1 MSDGYEV
8 VDHTET
14 ALDTVALNKIRDWL
28 QPTDYLAESGEFR
41 RHLSSQSPG
50 TGLWICETDEYRK
63 WHDSDDHG
71 SLWIKGI
78 PGAGKSV
85 IAASLVQHLRT
96 TEIHPVLFFFFR
108 NIVSTNF
115 SPHALMQD
123 WLAQLLPH
131 SPKLQFILQQC
142 LETELAEISDGD
154 LFQYF
159 LDGLSCVPKVY
170 CIADAL
176 DEMVSDS
183 RQGPFLD
190 RLNSL
195 ATYQPASLK
204 LLMTSRPKRHLQS
217 ALLDSS
223 IVHISLQQRLVDVDI
238 IAYLRQRVEEHGLGE
253 PARQHIIDMV
263 SRRSEGLFL
272 YAKLAMD
279 QTVHDF
285 VPGSDNIV
293 DMEALEALE
302 ASLPVGLEQT
312 YNSMLAKQRGKNGVS
327 VELQMHVLE
336 AVTHSARPLRLN
348 ELTSLTKCIYPDL
361 NPPGGLKSLIAT
373 CCGSLVEV
381 LEDET
386 LQIIHHSL
394 TEFLRGDT
402 RTKPAN
408 DAADFP
414 LIDSDVT
421 HRRMAMNCLR
431 YLRSGAML
439 QEGEPDT
446 GDAVKDTMALVY
458 RTPPHAF
465 DYDKEHYKY
474 SHLGEKREEDPF
486 DYHHARLSHPFLAY
500 AIEHWPYHA
509 SQCDVHDKAFFAAIL
524 SFLDPNSL
532 TFLRW
537 LLLQWGT
544 TSETRGSQDGIPHA
558 LHLAAFAGLSKFAV
572 ALLNQDATSVA
583 RLDAQRRVPLHWA
596 AEKGHAKVAALL
608 IEHGADPNPEDSRG
622 LKPIHLVAKKNH
634 AAVLRLLLGAGVE
647 PDSIKTK
654 EDHGG
659 RLLGGERTT
668 RGEDA
673 ILYVCQRG
681 HPECVREMIPFCK
694 PETLERLLCECCQY
708 SRSEAVLTILEHS
721 DVSPDAT
728 FRQAT
733 ALYYACESANIK
745 VVEALVRRGADV
757 RKTSTWLP
765 RRTINGG
772 GRLRAEPVRGPIHA
786 LVQIWQEDN
795 HEACCTILKCLV
807 EAGADLEQLDG
818 NGETA
823 FTLAAGSVDYGS
835 YPERRVLRLLALQ
848 ALIEA
853 GANVHRPLKNGRTA
867 LHVAAMFNNF
877 EAITLLIKQGY
888 DLNKK
893 DEDGDT
899 PLLCTLR
906 HTRKGPKN
914 AATIVH
920 YLLSQGADP
929 ACRNKYGDTPAGLAM
944 SVDFDLFKTLLSRCT
959 DDERVLKDCWFKL
972 SGTEVA
978 HKDEDCSNF
987 VELLLAKGV
996 HIDTRDSR
1004 GNTLYLRCL
1013 ILGSNT
1019 RMSILKGHG
1028 AGPSVVNKDGENAL
1042 FVLLRT
1048 AWKRSDQHQRAEGLI
1063 ADGIDPLSRDGRGN
1077 TLLHIAAGDWKNDV
1091 DHIKWLLGLGIP
1103 LTAVNN
1109 NGETPLHVYSRA
1121 PKSNDSGGHGMVSV
1135 VENLHFLDAVG
1146 ADARDAVGILDN
1158 EGLGVVHV
1166 MAMTSEPEL
1175 AKWVEAG
1182 ADLGLLTKDSQNVLH
1197 LACRA
1202 REPGILCQILNHHSS
1217 GAVRVD
1223 HKDDF
1228 GLTPLHVACL
1238 SGHVESVALLLKQ
1251 GADIHA
1257 LGPHN
1262 RTALHFCAQSPLEQ
1276 EIWDSQVLP
1285 EWIRG
1290 PSRGPL
1296 RPGGQGSQFGVKEP
1310 TVRGAPSRQV
1320 APIAKLLIKAG
1331 IDVAAPDERGFTAL
1345 DMALRESCAHFVE
1358 VFANDEQLLN
1368 KATTPTENSQRRRHE
1383 SPDALKQSSQKM
1395 KARLALA
1402 RPRSGLPHLRASGG
1416 SALHQV
1422 QQSPHRFLDL
1432 LTVDDAAELINEAF
1446 EAEPSR
1452 ASHYALLKDLLR
1464 PATLA
1469 VAEKTPEL
1477 VRYYDSYLP
1486 AQQYI
1491 EKSREA
1497 QDRYYDVSALTAL
1510 QMACHASECNL
1521 ETLRFMVETVRVDL
1535 NARSAYH
1542 DGDEYSGNVKIVPG
1556 GTALHILA
1564 FAKYYWHVEGLR
1576 YLLAHGAQVDALD
1589 EEGRSP
1595 LHIAVGKQID
1605 SASRHDTR
1613 SIWGTAAA
1621 RVLLDH
1627 GADPNLLDKYGL
1639 SPVYKASAT
1648 PEAMQELLA
1657 RGANPTLGKRLPIFE
1672 VIFDQNLR
1680 ALELLLDNGVDV
1692 NSLDETCR
1700 ALDMH
1705 YTLKT
1710 DRKLHAV
1717 ICAAFATKLN
1727 HSFRGRVPLLRT
1739 LVVRGADLY
1748 VPLNEDETAIHFLFE
1763 FPELAVQKELLS
1775 QPCVSRI
1782 QFNGRDQRGRTVLMA
1797 ASAACHL
1804 GDRRQDNSDTLMRI
1818 LGHGGD
1824 ATLVDNSGKTAL
1836 HHLLLNE
1843 HPNDDTVVEFIS
1855 REEVRPTLFL
1865 KDKGGY
1871 TPLHYA
1877 LRFLRPTVCELLV
1890 SKGANLLEADPNGRT
1905 ALHHIADQINRTRR
1919 PSPTVLEQDLPADYP
1934 DQCLALWNTFLNQGG
1949 SINAVDKEGNTPL
1962 HGYLLSDTRASNYYP
1977 DGDPRS
1983 EQVCHLQ
1990 LYDKLF
1996 PADGGV
2002 DVFAVNNEGE
2012 TMLHVTARRP
2022 VGYGQEKEH
2031 DKKLF
2036 VALVAKG
2043 LDPLKEDA
2051 KGRSALDVASA
2062 CDKEDIVGAF
2072 GRG

>member
-8 VDHTET
+8 VDHAET
-14 ALDTVALNKIRDWL
+14 ALDAAALNKIRDWL

-96 TEIHPVLFFFFR
+96 TENHPVLFFFFR

-115 SPHALMQD
+115 SPRALIQD

-131 SPKLQFILQQC
+131 SPKLQFILQQQC

-195 ATYQPASLK
+195 AKHQRTSLK
-204 LLMTSRPKRHLQS
+204 LLMTSRPKRQLQS
-217 ALLDSS
+217 ALRDSS

-238 IAYLRQRVEEHGLGE
+238 IAYLGHQLEEHALGE

-263 SRRSEGLFL
+263 GRRSEGLFL

-279 QTVHDF
+279 QIVHDF
-285 VPGSDNIV
+285 VPGSDNLV
-293 DMEALEALE
+293 DVEALE

-312 YNSMLAKQRGKNGVS
+312 YNAMLAKQREKNGVS

-348 ELTSLTKCIYPDL
+348 ELASLTKCIYPDL

-402 RTKPAN
+402 RPKPAN

-414 LIDSDVT
+414 LVDSDAA
-421 HRRMAMNCLR
+421 HRRMAVNCLR
-431 YLRSGAML
+431 YLRSGSML

-474 SHLGEKREEDPF
+474 SHLGERREEDPF

-500 AIEHWPYHA
+500 AIEYWQYHA
-509 SQCDVHDKAFFAAIL
+509 NQYDVHDEAFFAAIL

-544 TSETRGSQDGIPHA
+544 TSFTRGSQDGIPHA
-558 LHLAAFAGLSKFAV
+558 LHLAAFAGLSKFAM
-572 ALLNQDATSVA
+572 ALLNQDPTSVS

-596 AEKGHAKVAALL
+596 AEKGHAKVAVLL
-608 IEHGADPNPEDSRG
+608 IEHGAEPNPEDSRG
-622 LKPIHLVAKKNH
+622 LKPIHLAVKNNH
-634 AAVLRLLLGAGVE
+634 AAVLRLLLEARVE

-654 EDHGG
+654 ENHGG
-659 RLLGGERTT
+659 RLLGGERIT

-673 ILYVCQRG
+673 ILYACQRG
-681 HPECVREMIPFCK
+681 HTECVREMIPFCK

-708 SRSEAVLTILEHS
+708 SRSEAVFTILEHS

-733 ALYYACESANIK
+733 ALYYACRCANIK

-772 GRLRAEPVRGPIHA
+772 GPPRAKAVCGPIHA
-786 LVQIWQEDN
+786 LVEIWREDN
-795 HEACCTILKCLV
+795 HEACRSILKCLV

-848 ALIEA
+848 TLIEA

-867 LHVAAMFNNF
+867 LHVAAMFNDF
-877 EAITLLIKQGY
+877 EAIKLLIKQGY
-888 DLNKK
+888 DLNQR
-893 DEDGDT
+893 DGDGDT

-906 HTRKGPKN
+906 DTRKGPKN
-914 AATIVH
+914 AATIAH
-920 YLLSQGADP
+920 YLLGQGADP
-929 ACRNKYGDTPAGLAM
+929 ACRNKYGYTPAGLAM

-959 DDERVLKDCWFKL
+959 NDERLLKDCWFKL
-972 SGTEVA
+972 SGTEV
-978 HKDEDCSNF
+978 HLEDEELGNF

-1013 ILGSNT
+1013 DYDT

-1028 AGPSVVNKDGENAL
+1028 ADPSVVNKDGENAL
-1042 FVLLRT
+1042 FALLRP
-1048 AWKRSDQHQRAEGLI
+1048 AWKRSDHHQRAGGLI
-1063 ADGIDPLSRDGRGN
+1063 ADGIDPLSRDGHGN

-1109 NGETPLHVYSRA
+1109 KGETPLHVYSRA
-1121 PKSNDSGGHGMVSV
+1121 QGWVSQGDPGTVSV
-1135 VENLHFLDAVG
+1135 VETFHFLDAVG

-1202 REPGILCQILNHHSS
+1202 RKPGILCQILNYHAS
-1217 GAVRVD
+1217 GDARVD
-1223 HKDDF
+1223 HKDNF

-1238 SGHVESVALLLKQ
+1238 SGHVESVTLLLKQ

-1262 RTALHFCAQSPLEQ
+1262 LTALHFCAQSPLEQ
-1276 EIWDSQVLP
+1276 DIWDSQVLP
-1285 EWIRG
+1285 DWMRG

-1296 RPGGQGSQFGVKEP
+1296 RPGGQRYQYGVKGP
-1310 TVRGAPSRQV
+1310 TVRRAPSRQV

-1331 IDVAAPDERGFTAL
+1331 IDVAAPDDRGSTAL
-1345 DMALRESCAHFVE
+1345 DIALRESCAQFVE
-1358 VFANDEQLLN
+1358 VFANDEQLL
-1368 KATTPTENSQRRRHE
+1368 KEATTPVENPRRRKE
-1383 SPDALKQSSQKM
+1383 SPDALEQSSQKM
-1395 KARLALA
+1395 KAHLALA

-1416 SALHQV
+1416 SVLHQV

-1464 PATLA
+1464 PAKLA
-1469 VAEKTPEL
+1469 VAEKTPQL
-1477 VRYYDSYLP
+1477 VRYYDSYLS

-1497 QDRYYDVSALTAL
+1497 QDRYYDVPTLTTL
-1510 QMACHASECNL
+1510 QMACQASECNL
-1521 ETLRFMVETVRVDL
+1521 DTLRFLVETVGVDV

-1542 DGDEYSGNVKIVPG
+1542 EGDTYSRNVEIVPG

-1564 FAKYYWHVEGLR
+1564 SAKYYWHVEGLR

-1605 SASRHDTR
+1605 CGSRQDTR

-1657 RGANPTLGKRLPIFE
+1657 RGASSTLGKRLPLFE

-1692 NSLDETCR
+1692 NSVDETRR
-1700 ALDMH
+1700 ALNLH

-1727 HSFRGRVPLLRT
+1727 HNFEDLVPLLRT

-1763 FPELAVQKELLS
+1763 FPELPVQNELLS
-1775 QPCVSRI
+1775 QSCVSRI
-1782 QFNGRDQRGRTVLMA
+1782 QFNRRDQRGRTVLMA
-1797 ASAACHL
+1797 ASAARHL
-1804 GDRRQDNSDTLMRI
+1804 GDGRRDNSDTLMRI

-1843 HPNDDTVVEFIS
+1843 HPNDDTVVEFIN

-1877 LRFLRPTVCELLV
+1877 LRFLRPKICELLV

-1905 ALHHIADQINRTRR
+1905 ALHHIAGQINRTRR
-1919 PSPTVLEQDLPADYP
+1919 PSPSVLEQDLPADYP
-1934 DQCLALWNTFLNQGG
+1934 DQCVALWNTFLNQGG
-1949 SINAVDKEGNTPL
+1949 SVNAVDKQGNTPL
-1962 HGYLLSDTRASNYYP
+1962 HVYLLSITRASNYYK
-1977 DGDPRS
+1977 DDDPRS
-1983 EQVCHLQ
+1983 KQICHLQ

-1996 PADGGV
+1996 PADSGV

-2036 VALVAKG
+2036 VALAAKG

-2062 CDKEDIVGAF
+2062 CDKEAIVGAF